1 MDWSS
6 WKTRYRRWRDLPAS
20 QRWVLVQAWALFAL
34 LPGALRVA
42 GFRRIQAFLT
52 QTKQAPSPPAAA
64 GTSDTVRMVDLAA
77 RYSPLRPNCLVR
89 SLTLW
94 WLLRRQGVASELH
107 IGVRKQG
114 DKLEAHAWLEWQG
127 AVLNDQADIAS
138 HFSPFDQQMITRS
151 LEIR

>member
-1 MDWSS
+1 M
-6 WKTRYRRWRDLPAS
+6 
-20 QRWVLVQAWALFAL
+20 QAWAFFAL

-42 GFRRIQAFLT
+42 GFRRIQTLLT
-52 QTKQAPSPPAAA
+52 QGKQAPSPLAASS
-64 GTSDTVRMVDLAA
+64 TSDTVSMVDLAA

-89 SLTLW
+89 SLTLR
-94 WLLRRQGVASELH
+94 WLLQRQGIASELH

-127 AVLNDQADIAS
+127 AVLNDRPDVAL
-138 HFSPFDQQMITRS
+138 HFSPFDQQLITGS